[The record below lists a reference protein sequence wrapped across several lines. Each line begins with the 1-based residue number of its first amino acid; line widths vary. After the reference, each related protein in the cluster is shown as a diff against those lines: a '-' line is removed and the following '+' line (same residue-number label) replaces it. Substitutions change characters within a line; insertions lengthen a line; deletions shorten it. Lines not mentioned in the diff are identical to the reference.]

1 LAIKGELVSADK
13 APELL
18 ERILKVRDP
27 ELWKTRKENRA
38 KARAKA
44 RRQRQ
49 PVSSSLS
56 WPVSTKRGF
65 EYNPLE
71 RLGLT
76 VINRKLSSARL
87 ALYEEEMAAGRWR
100 FSPDPIVITDEGY
113 LVNGQHRLLAAS
125 QIDWNGDAP
134 KFLVVWGVDKKTALL
149 MDEAQPAAVTAATS
163 QSTTPRLPR
172 APPNRTCSGHN
183 R

>member
-1 LAIKGELVSADK
+1 LAIKIELVSADK

-18 ERILKVRDP
+18 ERILKIRDP
-27 ELWKTRKENRA
+27 ELWATRKKNRA

-44 RRQRQ
+44 RRQGT
-49 PVSSSLS
+49 PVSSSSS
-56 WPVSTKRGF
+56 WPVSKHF

-76 VINRKLSSARL
+76 VINRKLSYARL

-125 QIDWNGDAP
+125 QIEWNGDAP
-134 KFLVVWGVDKKTALL
+134 RFLVVWGVDKKTALL
-149 MDEAQPAAVTAATS
+149 MDEAQRSGRDRRDIAINYAEVAASAA
-163 QSTTPRLPR
+163 
-172 APPNRTCSGHN
+172 
-183 R
+183 

>member
-1 LAIKGELVSADK
+1 MAIKVELITADK

-18 ERILKVRDP
+18 EQILKIRDP
-27 ELWKTRKENRA
+27 ELWATRKKNRA
-38 KARAKA
+38 KARTKA
-44 RRQRQ
+44 RRQGK
-49 PVSSSLS
+49 PVSSSSS
-56 WPVSTKRGF
+56 WPVSKQR

-76 VINRKLSSARL
+76 VINRKLSRARL

-149 MDEAQPAAVTAATS
+149 MDEAQRSGRDRRDIAINYAEVAASAA
-163 QSTTPRLPR
+163 
-172 APPNRTCSGHN
+172 
-183 R
+183 